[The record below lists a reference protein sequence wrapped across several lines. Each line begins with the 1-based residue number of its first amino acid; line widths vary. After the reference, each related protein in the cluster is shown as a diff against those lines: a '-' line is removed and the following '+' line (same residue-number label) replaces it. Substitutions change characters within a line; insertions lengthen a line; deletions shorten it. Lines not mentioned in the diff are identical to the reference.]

1 MNIFQMAINNVNEG
15 KERKRG
21 RKKKLNVV
29 LDSESVDIR
38 INGVDM
44 LRTAINWG
52 IVIGDNYGNTLFERD
67 FIISDIY
74 NTPLRNVLNSYY
86 IAKLQPIEND
96 PTTEFVANFKEFYDG
111 LRQMWLSLSVFWD
124 LEFWSFNADFDC
136 KAFLLN
142 AEYFMNENFRDKE
155 FEQWLLDNWFCIQNL
170 AVHTILATDDFKM
183 FVLKNMLMTDSAN
196 YPTNAEDTYRYII
209 NNPEFEEDHTGL
221 SDSRIEYEILLEC
234 KTHATSET
242 PKQRVSGAWRTINPK
257 TYKMGKKQYCVPTKG
272 QIFWEKANDCLP
284 EGATET
290 TFIQRIEL

>member
-124 LEFWSFNADFDC
+124 LEFWSFNADCDC
-136 KAFLLN
+136 KAFLFN
-142 AEYFMNENFRDKE
+142 AELPFQVEHSLTFRSE
-155 FEQWLLDNWFCIQNL
+155 ALMRRFPVHNL
-170 AVHTILATDDFKM
+170 PFGFIDTI
-183 FVLKNMLMTDSAN
+183 
-196 YPTNAEDTYRYII
+196 E
-209 NNPEFEEDHTGL
+209 
-221 SDSRIEYEILLEC
+221 
-234 KTHATSET
+234 
-242 PKQRVSGAWRTINPK
+242 
-257 TYKMGKKQYCVPTKG
+257 
-272 QIFWEKANDCLP
+272 CLP
-284 EGATET
+284 V
-290 TFIQRIEL
+290 